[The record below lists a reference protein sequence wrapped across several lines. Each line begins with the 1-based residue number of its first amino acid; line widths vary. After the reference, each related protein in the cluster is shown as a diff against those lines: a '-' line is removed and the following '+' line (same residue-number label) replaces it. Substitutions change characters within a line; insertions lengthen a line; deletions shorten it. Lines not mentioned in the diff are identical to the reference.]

1 MSRVVRK
8 PRNSVQDR
16 PGRLKLVVRRVR
28 RHGKLIITGG
38 ALLGI
43 LLLAVAVGRS
53 SMPGGFLAG
62 LRDDINRASGRA
74 GLRVERVLIE
84 GRANTPEPVL
94 RAAIG
99 VNRGEPILAVPLD
112 ATRGRI
118 ESLTWVQ
125 SARVERRLPD
135 TILVTLTE
143 RRPFAI
149 WQFQG
154 KFRLVDRAGQVVDQD
169 LAEVKDL
176 PLIVGAGAPVA
187 AAQLLDL
194 LGKHPA
200 LQSRLVAAVR
210 VGERRWNLRLNT
222 GADVMLPEGAEQAA
236 IDRLMAL
243 HQGQALLDRPLKS
256 VDMRLPDRLV
266 VRPVNEPKPD
276 DATRGAAPRK
286 PT

>member
-1 MSRVVRK
+1 MPRVARK

-16 PGRLKLVVRRVR
+16 PGRSKLLWRRIR
-28 RHGKLIITGG
+28 RHGKIILSGG

-43 LLLAVAVGRS
+43 LLIAVAIGRS

-99 VNRGEPILAVPLD
+99 INRGEPILAVPLD
-112 ATRGRI
+112 TTRGRI

-135 TILVTLTE
+135 TILVHLTE

-176 PLIVGAGAPVA
+176 PLIVGAGAPA
-187 AAQLLDL
+187 AAAPLLDL

-200 LQSRLVAAVR
+200 LLSRLVAAVR

-243 HQGQALLDRPLKS
+243 HQGQALLDRPLKT

-266 VRPVNEPKPD
+266 VRPATEPKPD
-276 DATRGAAPRK
+276 DATRGAVPRK